1 MQYAFKT
8 DTGKVRQHNEDS
20 GGVFTKGEHFLALI
34 ADGMGGH
41 KAGDVASS
49 KTIQLFEKAWNSISE
64 DEIETPVKAEEWLLK
79 TVTSTNL
86 ELFQYANSNADCNG
100 MGTTLVGTLCTPS
113 YLTILHIGDS
123 RVYYFSV
130 NKLIQKTEDHT
141 LVNELVRSGQLS
153 ETEAENHPRKN
164 VILRALG
171 TDDVIEVDIQ
181 TISWGEGDLVLLCS
195 DGLSNKVSRDMM
207 ESIVSDDSLSLD
219 QKADRL
225 VNLANEAGGED
236 NITIGLV
243 RYPPDE
249 QQKGVN

>member
-1 MQYAFKT
+1 MKT
-8 DTGKVRQHNEDS
+8 AGSVH
-20 GGVFTKGEHFLALI
+20 KGEHFLALI

-79 TVTSTNL
+79 TVTNTNL

-123 RVYYFSV
+123 RVYYFSE

-153 ETEAENHPRKN
+153 KRKQKT
-164 VILRALG
+164 IPEKTSSSGHWEPTMSLRWISRPFHGAKATLCFYVR
-171 TDDVIEVDIQ
+171 TDYRI
-181 TISWGEGDLVLLCS
+181 
-195 DGLSNKVSRDMM
+195 K
-207 ESIVSDDSLSLD
+207 
-219 QKADRL
+219 
-225 VNLANEAGGED
+225 
-236 NITIGLV
+236 
-243 RYPPDE
+243 YP
-249 QQKGVN
+249 GI